1 MFKRL
6 AGLACSLL
14 RHYATAIP
22 LMVEEHLPQGLS
34 PDTAS
39 RIKAEVSRHALAM
52 VERDI
57 AVRAEQTIGSS

>member
-22 LMVEEHLPQGLS
+22 LLVDEHLPQGMS

-57 AVRAEQTIGSS
+57 GVLAGQTIGKS